1 MASSILI
8 TDSEEIF
15 DDVLQEL
22 ERQTAKLPLKDIIRS
37 SLQNYGACILV
48 DSIEKAIDL
57 SNALAPEHLELAIR
71 NPMERLDQVKHA
83 GAIFLGHYSPE
94 PVGDYMAGPNHVLP
108 TSGTARFFSPLSVDD
123 FVKKSSIIFYRKE
136 ALRKTYKDV
145 ARFARM
151 EGLKAHA
158 NAMEVRFDSDDKER
172 IST

>member
-1 MASSILI
+1 MYPGG
-8 TDSEEIF
+8 F
-15 DDVLQEL
+15 H
-22 ERQTAKLPLKDIIRS
+22 R
-37 SLQNYGACILV
+37 
-48 DSIEKAIDL
+48 KAIDL

-158 NAMEVRFDSDDKER
+158 NAMEVRFDSDDKREYLR
-172 IST
+172 EDLRNLKAYQAGQQSCTLKLDANENPYPIPWRSGRS

>member
-1 MASSILI
+1 MYPGG
-8 TDSEEIF
+8 F
-15 DDVLQEL
+15 H
-22 ERQTAKLPLKDIIRS
+22 R
-37 SLQNYGACILV
+37 
-48 DSIEKAIDL
+48 KAIDL

-94 PVGDYMAGPNHVLP
+94 PVGDYGRAKLTYCPPAELH
-108 TSGTARFFSPLSVDD
+108 AFSPLSVDD

-145 ARFARM
+145 ARFARR